1 MRNFFHRLFP
11 HFISPTDEGPSTDR
25 GRLEALIARQR
36 TTALESLVRSYEA
49 AADAGR
55 EAEYLSRLEHL
66 LTTMEAVCE

>member
-11 HFISPTDEGPSTDR
+11 HFISPTDVAPSTDR

-36 TTALESLVRSYEA
+36 TTALEAQVRSFEA

-55 EAEYLSRLEHL
+55 EAEYLSRLKHL
-66 LTTMEAVCE
+66 LTTMEVACE